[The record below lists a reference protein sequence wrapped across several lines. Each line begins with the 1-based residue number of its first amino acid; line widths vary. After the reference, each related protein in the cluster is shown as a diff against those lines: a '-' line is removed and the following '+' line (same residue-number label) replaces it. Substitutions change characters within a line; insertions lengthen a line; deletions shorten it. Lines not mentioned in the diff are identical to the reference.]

1 MANSLVPSWQTT
13 RRYIYDHIALQ
24 SGLRAFQ
31 YQRWEEAI
39 GDWLLLLDGYDK
51 KAAACAAANI
61 AIAYEMQGD
70 YASACDYAQR
80 AIRLFGAWKT
90 AYGRQQQ
97 ANIRYYLARL
107 QDRQARERGL

>member
-1 MANSLVPSWQTT
+1 MGSSFAPSWQTT
-13 RRYIYDHIALQ
+13 RRYIYELDELQ
-24 SGLRAFQ
+24 SGLDYFR
-31 YQRWEEAI
+31 YQHWNEAI
-39 GDWLLLLDGYDK
+39 SLWLPCVDGNNK

-61 AIAYEMQGD
+61 AIAYEMLGD

-97 ANIRYYLARL
+97 ANIRYYLAQL
-107 QDRQARERGL
+107 QARQARERGQ